1 MAPISWHFC
10 WTSLVPTWHHRIRF
24 SQGNMTRAAKDAIKT
39 CGAQLIDSWDSHRW
53 RRCWMSMVWGE
64 IIIGWTYM
72 GYLNVDPI
80 YSNIYWYIYIDP
92 IWSYKCF
99 DNFKYLIL
107 RLCMDIYWM
116 FTFKSVQSSVMM
128 EFAPCEFTSDIK
140 MSCGSHSTLFLQ
152 NSTSACRNPDVLWI
166 RLEFIYFRSH
176 MLVFPLFGGGI
187 QFLSLNHSGRL
198 TSAGCLCQTL
208 WNTIWIGASIQ
219 SSNPSTIS
227 LNCNVIASS
236 YCLVL
241 SSLGSRLL

>member
-1 MAPISWHFC
+1 M
-10 WTSLVPTWHHRIRF
+10 
-24 SQGNMTRAAKDAIKT
+24 
-39 CGAQLIDSWDSHRW
+39 LIQY
-53 RRCWMSMVWGE
+53 
-64 IIIGWTYM
+64 I
-72 GYLNVDPI
+72 PI
-80 YSNIYWYIYIDP
+80 YIDIYIYTLIHIDP

-107 RLCMDIYWM
+107 RLCMDIYWV
-116 FTFKSVQSSVMM
+116 FTFKPVQSSVVM

-140 MSCGSHSTLFLQ
+140 MSCGSHPTLFLP
-152 NSTSACRNPDVLWI
+152 NSTSACRNRDVLWI
-166 RLEFIYFRSH
+166 RLEFLYFRSH

-219 SSNPSTIS
+219 SSNHSTIS